1 MGPFLRTP
9 AQGADTLVWLAA
21 DDTALESNGR
31 FWLDRRP
38 RPIHRLP
45 TTTRSDAPD
54 RRMRLWNRI
63 AEKAACAHRLPD
75 G

>member
-21 DDTALESNGR
+21 DGRALESNGR
-31 FWLDRRP
+31 FWLDRRI

-45 TTTRSDAPD
+45 TT
-54 RRMRLWNRI
+54 RRTDTPERRTRLWNRI
-63 AEKAACAHRLPD
+63 ADIDART
-75 G
+75 